1 MNNKTIRDFNLVAS
15 NLSQAL
21 DSDCFYTSTQ
31 TDIFV
36 LTRDDWK
43 ILFSHTDYL
52 IYTSKHSVIRVDAT
66 DPLADRH
73 VYWIILSMEYDACTL
88 INTSSILK
96 TLNMRKFLPEVQSC
110 LADIITAL
118 KAPYILIESKKG
130 EFIFDFKLKQ
140 IVVSHNC
147 LALIDKV
154 HKHGRDIYF
163 PLKDN
168 YLEDNFFKDLTI
180 KPESEPKQK
189 PVVETSC
196 FTKSKPKQTY
206 NFDFTIKANIPI
218 SVSAD
223 DYESAVQEALKRIAQ
238 TPLADAD
245 YEIMNSK
252 FKGQQNEK

>member
-1 MNNKTIRDFNLVAS
+1 MNNKTIRDFELVDS
-15 NLSQAL
+15 NLSHAL

-31 TDIFV
+31 TDIFI

-43 ILFSHTDYL
+43 ILFSDTDYL

-96 TLNMRKFLPEVQSC
+96 TLNARKFISEAQAYLV
-110 LADIITAL
+110 DIITAL

-130 EFIFDFKLKQ
+130 EFIFDFMLKQ
-140 IVVSHNC
+140 IVVSHNR
-147 LALIDKV
+147 LTLIDKE
-154 HKHGRDIYF
+154 HKQGWDFYF

-168 YLEDNFFKDLTI
+168 YLEDNFFKDLT
-180 KPESEPKQK
+180 SEPKPKQK

-238 TPLADAD
+238 ASLAGVD
-245 YEIMNSK
+245 YEIINSK

>member
-1 MNNKTIRDFNLVAS
+1 MNNKTIRDFELVDS
-15 NLSQAL
+15 NLSHAL

-31 TDIFV
+31 TDMFI

-43 ILFSHTDYL
+43 ILFSDTDYL

-96 TLNMRKFLPEVQSC
+96 TLNARKFISEAQAYLV
-110 LADIITAL
+110 DIITAL

-140 IVVSHNC
+140 IVVSHNR
-147 LALIDKV
+147 LTLIDKE
-154 HKHGRDIYF
+154 HKQGWDFYF

-168 YLEDNFFKDLTI
+168 YLEDNFFKDLTSE
-180 KPESEPKQK
+180 PEPKQK
-189 PVVETSC
+189 QVVETSC

-238 TPLADAD
+238 ASLAGVD
-245 YEIMNSK
+245 YEIINSK

>member
-1 MNNKTIRDFNLVAS
+1 MNNKTIRDFNLIAS
-15 NLSQAL
+15 NLSRAL
-21 DSDCFYTSTQ
+21 DSAYFRTSTQ

-36 LTRDDWK
+36 LARDDWK
-43 ILFSHTDYL
+43 ILFSDTDYL
-52 IYTSKHSVIRVDAT
+52 IHTSKHSMIRVDAT

-88 INTSSILK
+88 INTSSMLE
-96 TLNMRKFLPEVQSC
+96 TLNSRKFVSETQAY

-118 KAPYILIESKKG
+118 KVPYILIESKKG
-130 EFIFDFKLKQ
+130 EFIFDFELKQ
-140 IVVSHNC
+140 IVISHNC
-147 LALIDKV
+147 LTLIDKA
-154 HKHGRDIYF
+154 HEHGRDIYF

-180 KPESEPKQK
+180 KPEPK

-206 NFDFTIKANIPI
+206 SFDFTIKANIPI

-223 DYESAVQEALKRIAQ
+223 DYESAVQEALKRVAQ
-238 TPLADAD
+238 ASLADVD
-245 YEIMNSK
+245 YKIINAK

>member
-1 MNNKTIRDFNLVAS
+1 MNNKTIRDFELVAS
-15 NLSQAL
+15 NLSHAL
-21 DSDCFYTSTQ
+21 DSDCSYTSTQ
-31 TDIFV
+31 TDIFI

-43 ILFSHTDYL
+43 ILFSDTDYL

-96 TLNMRKFLPEVQSC
+96 TLNARKFISEAQAYLV
-110 LADIITAL
+110 DIITAL

-140 IVVSHNC
+140 IVVSHNR
-147 LALIDKV
+147 LTLIDKE
-154 HKHGRDIYF
+154 HKQGWDFYF

-168 YLEDNFFKDLTI
+168 YLEDNFFKDLT
-180 KPESEPKQK
+180 SEPKQKPKQK

-196 FTKSKPKQTY
+196 FTKPKPKQTY

-238 TPLADAD
+238 ASLAGVD
-245 YEIMNSK
+245 YEIINSK